1 VAGGIV
7 AVGTVF
13 TDEALA
19 LLPEAAPASSRSA
32 PRRTGESARARQ
44 F

>member
-1 VAGGIV
+1 M

-19 LLPEAAPASSRSA
+19 LLPEAGARVVTFPIARW
-32 PRRTGESARARQ
+32 TGESARARQ